1 VAGCLTA
8 ISQKHDVVTRQSRP
22 DRVHCA
28 AGGSGVDLL
37 EAHFERHVYD
47 RHMHDTYAIGI
58 TLRGVQRFWCR
69 GARHDSTRGHVIII
83 NPGDVHDGQSGSAGG
98 YAYRMFY
105 VSRDVIATSLEDLLE
120 HNSEIAAPCPVLSDP
135 DLAHHLDAAWNATV
149 TAPRSLIADE
159 LLHQSLCLLAIRC
172 GARPRTVHSHRDP
185 AVLRQ
190 IRDYLHDHVDSEV
203 SLADLSAMARMS
215 RFRLT
220 RMFQKAYGM
229 PVHAYHLQLRLAEAR
244 TRLARGQSIAAVASD
259 LKFVDQS
266 HLHRRFKGTFGITPG
281 QWRGAHGYKT
291 GRIASVYRR
300 GHDAPDA
307 ARHVDQAIRPAG

>member
-1 VAGCLTA
+1 MQCT
-8 ISQKHDVVTRQSRP
+8 
-22 DRVHCA
+22 
-28 AGGSGVDLL
+28 AGGSGVELL

-69 GARHDSTRGHVIII
+69 GALRDSTPGHVIVI

-105 VSRDVIATSLEDLLE
+105 LNRDVIAASLEEVLE
-120 HNSEIAAPCPVLSDP
+120 HNGEIGPSCPVLWDP
-135 DLAHHLDAAWNATV
+135 DLARHLDASWHAAA

-159 LLHQSLCLLAIRC
+159 LLHQSLCLLAIRYA
-172 GARPRTVHSHRDP
+172 GHPRPVHPSGDP
-185 AVLRQ
+185 DVVRRV
-190 IRDYLHDHVDSEV
+190 RDYLHDHLDREL
-203 SLADLSAMARMS
+203 SLADLAAMTHVS

-229 PVHAYHLQLRLAEAR
+229 PVHAYHLQLRLAEAQA
-244 TRLARGQSIAAVASD
+244 RLARGQSIAAVAGD

-266 HLHRRFKGTFGITPG
+266 HLHRRFQGTFGVTPG
-281 QWRGAHGYKT
+281 QWRAAHGYKT
-291 GRIASVYRR
+291 GRSASRYRR
-300 GHDAPDA
+300 DHDAADA
-307 ARHVDQAIRPAG
+307 ARHVDSSVRPAR